1 MLSNSFTLQGQ
12 TGIKVPSQG
21 AAQDM
26 EDIIRCTEYPAYP
39 AAYDRVAGGEEV
51 NMHERKHLNDPIVRP
66 LQDSE
71 QH

>member
-12 TGIKVPSQG
+12 TRIKVPSQG

-51 NMHERKHLNDPIVRP
+51 NMRESISRT
-66 LQDSE
+66 Q
-71 QH
+71 